1 MATRK
6 SGPLDAMVGARIRM
20 LRVDRGISQT
30 ILAERIGVTFQQVR
44 KYERGANRVGANRL
58 SQIASVLDVSVGELF
73 ESSGAESP
81 SLNSSGHLLLAEPG
95 ALRVLKA
102 YARTSSPRVQS
113 SIAKPVESI
122 ADRTSGTKA
131 TVARLNTVDLGERR
145 KFPSRG

>member
-6 SGPLDAMVGARIRM
+6 FGPLDAMVGARIRM

-81 SLNSSGHLLLAEPG
+81 SLNSPGHLLLAKRGPCAFSRPMRERPVRASGLASQSWLKASSIELPG
-95 ALRVLKA
+95 PRPRLRV
-102 YARTSSPRVQS
+102 
-113 SIAKPVESI
+113 
-122 ADRTSGTKA
+122 
-131 TVARLNTVDLGERR
+131 
-145 KFPSRG
+145 